1 LKIEKDMADFPKID
15 YQYWFNNYSWE
26 GFSSMKGMISTMIN
40 KAYIDLDITELN
52 ITDKIS
58 QKIIEYSSKPND
70 DLLFEIFKLIQTWG
84 GKSAGRH
91 TLNIVQNW
99 NVSNILKYKTFV
111 DTIKNDRVV
120 DSFNYLIKIEK
131 IKGLSYS
138 FVPKHIC
145 FWSGKGDRTNGY
157 PILDDVIAI
166 LVYNTKPAKNVSYE
180 VFINDI
186 SNFAKKINKDLSEDK
201 QLTMAQ
207 IEMALFAFSGY
218 YWKTRKTGTNEFKIN
233 KLQNH
238 KDLEEAIRISK
249 R

>member
-1 LKIEKDMADFPKID
+1 MSNFPKID

-26 GFSSMKGMISTMIN
+26 GFSSMRGMISTMIN
-40 KAYIDLDITELN
+40 KNYIESDVTEQN
-52 ITDKIS
+52 ITDKIEYN
-58 QKIIEYSSKPND
+58 IIEYNKNPND

-91 TLNIVQNW
+91 TLNIVENW
-99 NVSNILKYKTFV
+99 NECTIFKYRTFV
-111 DTIKNDRVV
+111 DTIKNNQIVE
-120 DSFNYLIKIEK
+120 SFNYLINKEK

-145 FWSGKGDRTNGY
+145 FWSGNGDRTNGY

-166 LVYNTKPAKNVSYE
+166 LIYNTKPAKNVSYE

-186 SNFAKKINKDLSEDK
+186 SNFSKKINKDLSEDK

-218 YWKTRKTGTNEFKIN
+218 YWKTRKTGTNVFKIIDP
-233 KLQNH
+233 QNH
-238 KDLEEAIRISK
+238 KDFEEAIRISK
-249 R
+249 RLII

>member
-1 LKIEKDMADFPKID
+1 MSNFPKID

-26 GFSSMKGMISTMIN
+26 GFSSMRGMISTMIN
-40 KAYIDLDITELN
+40 KQYIDSDVTEQN
-52 ITDKIS
+52 ITDKIEI
-58 QKIIEYSSKPND
+58 KIIQYYNNPND

-91 TLNIVQNW
+91 TLNIVENW
-99 NVSNILKYKTFV
+99 NECKIFKYRTFV
-111 DTIKNDRVV
+111 DTIKNNQIVE
-120 DSFNYLIKIEK
+120 SFNYLINKEK

-145 FWSGKGDRTNGY
+145 FWSGKGVRTNGY

-180 VFINDI
+180 DFINDI
-186 SNFAKKINKDLSEDK
+186 SNFAKKINKDLSEDE
-201 QLTMAQ
+201 QLTIAQ

-233 KLQNH
+233 DLQNH
-238 KDLEEAIRISK
+238 KDFEEAIRISK

>member
-1 LKIEKDMADFPKID
+1 MVKADFPKID

-40 KAYIDLDITELN
+40 KQYINSDVTEQN
-52 ITDKIS
+52 ITDKIEI
-58 QKIIEYSSKPND
+58 KIIHYNNNPND

-91 TLNIVQNW
+91 TLNIVENW
-99 NVSNILKYKTFV
+99 NECTIFKYRTFV
-111 DTIKNDRVV
+111 GTIKNNQIVE
-120 DSFNYLIKIEK
+120 SFNYLINKEK

-145 FWSGKGDRTNGY
+145 FWSGNGDKINGY

-180 VFINDI
+180 VFINDV
-186 SNFAKKINKDLSEDK
+186 SNFAKNINKDLSEDK

-207 IEMALFAFSGY
+207 IEMAIFSFSGY

-233 KLQNH
+233 ELQNH
-238 KDLEEAIRISK
+238 KDFEEAIRISK

>member
-1 LKIEKDMADFPKID
+1 MSNFPKID

-26 GFSSMKGMISTMIN
+26 GFSSMRGMISTMIN
-40 KAYIDLDITELN
+40 KQFIDSDVTEQN
-52 ITDKIS
+52 ITDKIEI
-58 QKIIEYSSKPND
+58 KIIQYNNNPND

-91 TLNIVQNW
+91 TLNIVENW
-99 NVSNILKYKTFV
+99 NECTIFKYRTFV
-111 DTIKNDRVV
+111 DKIKNNQIVE
-120 DSFNYLIKIEK
+120 SFNYLINKEK

-145 FWSGKGDRTNGY
+145 FWSGNGNRTNGY

-180 VFINDI
+180 NFINDI

-201 QLTMAQ
+201 QLNMSQ

-233 KLQNH
+233 ELQNH
-238 KDLEEAIRISK
+238 KDFEEAIRISK